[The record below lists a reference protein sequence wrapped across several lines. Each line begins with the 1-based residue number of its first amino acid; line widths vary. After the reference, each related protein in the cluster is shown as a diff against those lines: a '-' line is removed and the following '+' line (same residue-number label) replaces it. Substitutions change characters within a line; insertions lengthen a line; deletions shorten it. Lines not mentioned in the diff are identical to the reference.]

1 MFDKFRLNSAKARLL
16 EEKVYEQVVKELAQ
30 GFRRD
35 GLWAKA
41 MAEGNGSEE
50 RAKSIYIKLRV
61 QSIKDEMEVNA
72 DIIKTEAERSD
83 YEEQERQRKKLSEF
97 DEILRKKGYKL
108 NIRNNKFF
116 IDEPL
121 GGRQFIDTWQ
131 ELEEY
136 VNKRR

>member
-16 EEKVYEQVVKELAQ
+16 EEKVYEQVVQELAQ

-83 YEEQERQRKKLSEF
+83 YEKQERQRKKLSEF

>member
-16 EEKVYEQVVKELAQ
+16 EEKVYEQVVQELAQ

-61 QSIKDEMEVNA
+61 QSIKEEMEVNA

-108 NIRNNKFF
+108 NIRNNNFF

>member
-16 EEKVYEQVVKELAQ
+16 EEKVYEQVVQELAQ

-50 RAKSIYIKLRV
+50 KAKSIYIKLRV

-97 DEILRKKGYKL
+97 DEVLRKKGYKL
-108 NIRNNKFF
+108 NMRNNKFF

>member
-16 EEKVYEQVVKELAQ
+16 EEKVYEQVVQELAQ

-50 RAKSIYIKLRV
+50 KAKSIYIKLRV

-83 YEEQERQRKKLSEF
+83 YEEQ
-97 DEILRKKGYKL
+97 KGKEKSFQSSMKY
-108 NIRNNKFF
+108 
-116 IDEPL
+116 
-121 GGRQFIDTWQ
+121 
-131 ELEEY
+131 
-136 VNKRR
+136 

>member
-16 EEKVYEQVVKELAQ
+16 EEKVYEQVVQELAQ

>member
-16 EEKVYEQVVKELAQ
+16 EEKVYEQVVQELAQ

-61 QSIKDEMEVNA
+61 QSIKDEMEVNV

-97 DEILRKKGYKL
+97 NEILRKKGYKL

>member
-1 MFDKFRLNSAKARLL
+1 MFYKFRLNSAKARLL
-16 EEKVYEQVVKELAQ
+16 EEKVYEQVVQELAQ

-83 YEEQERQRKKLSEF
+83 YEKQERQRKKLSEF